1 MKWIKSRYNFLNE
14 AKIRDVVH
22 PKQIKLISDE
32 WGEKFLDYEEIE
44 PTKNINQGYWK
55 LDEDDK
61 YKVINMFIS
70 AGEYDIR
77 EAQKLFKSL
86 PDKFVEILNGSL
98 DVDSLDGTNKSSD
111 FSYMNKD
118 ILRAK
123 ECLKEF
129 DIRNPSVDEI
139 VSISVPVFRKLSNET
154 NKDKM
159 IQRDG
164 DGKPIYD
171 ENNKPLMIEKEIG
184 FPIYSNNLINI
195 TSFIDDYNKFYDDV
209 VNLDFNDPNI
219 TSILNR
225 VKEDVNGDYKTSFK
239 IFDRD
244 VYLKISHNAKDI
256 LNMSISKFYSSCQHL
271 YNGMYKSKVLGNVF
285 DPNTIPAFLVFDTP
299 IYNGDDLLSEQLPIS
314 RMLIRNIERFDSDD
328 FDLFFDRAYVDRMK
342 DIFDII
348 VEKYSGNINSTYDF
362 DKYIYS
368 PDINLEDSIAEPYH
382 DHLGYKFKPFIGVNT
397 KRLTLTGDYD
407 WSSVEISPKSR
418 IKELIISNPILPKSF
433 SNLNFDLDW
442 IKIKYIKIN
451 DLSIFNNFN
460 CDSIIF
466 ERCKFDNSLLKEL
479 IDNKSNI
486 NNIGLISCEI
496 DDDLNLSGLDVNK
509 LTLVYTFDGKLREL
523 FENVKF
529 KELEISGDLMNDK
542 DNKDYI
548 NYIKGRGT
556 KVKITGLLL

>member
-225 VKEDVNGDYKTSFK
+225 VK
-239 IFDRD
+239 
-244 VYLKISHNAKDI
+244 
-256 LNMSISKFYSSCQHL
+256 
-271 YNGMYKSKVLGNVF
+271 
-285 DPNTIPAFLVFDTP
+285 
-299 IYNGDDLLSEQLPIS
+299 
-314 RMLIRNIERFDSDD
+314 
-328 FDLFFDRAYVDRMK
+328 
-342 DIFDII
+342 
-348 VEKYSGNINSTYDF
+348 
-362 DKYIYS
+362 
-368 PDINLEDSIAEPYH
+368 
-382 DHLGYKFKPFIGVNT
+382 
-397 KRLTLTGDYD
+397 
-407 WSSVEISPKSR
+407 
-418 IKELIISNPILPKSF
+418 
-433 SNLNFDLDW
+433 
-442 IKIKYIKIN
+442 
-451 DLSIFNNFN
+451 
-460 CDSIIF
+460 
-466 ERCKFDNSLLKEL
+466 
-479 IDNKSNI
+479 
-486 NNIGLISCEI
+486 
-496 DDDLNLSGLDVNK
+496 
-509 LTLVYTFDGKLREL
+509 
-523 FENVKF
+523 
-529 KELEISGDLMNDK
+529 
-542 DNKDYI
+542 
-548 NYIKGRGT
+548 
-556 KVKITGLLL
+556 